1 MDFGHNL
8 EFKVKV
14 QNDLQQRHLA
24 ALVVNNNSQVNE

>member
-8 EFKVKV
+8 EFKVKM

-24 ALVVNNNSQVNE
+24 AVVVNKNGQVNE